1 MKRVAEKQLIKDDG
15 DMDGDEGDDVGK
27 GFKRADESVLATR
40 KIRALPKRT
49 QASAAGSSAPAM
61 TWSAPAAGS
70 GSADEPAPVSK
81 FSGFTGFG
89 AAASSKSFTFA
100 PSTSTAASNAAP
112 PSSSSLF
119 GGSTLA
125 AAPSTTAGASSTAK
139 TFASF
144 LGTAS
149 NGVETKPAA
158 SSSEEDKPAVAY
170 YSSLRGLNVSF
181 LKAINKYIE
190 EDPFV
195 DISELLERYKSLR
208 TTVQKEFDSK
218 PGSTSNATSNAAPAP
233 SPPKTFT
240 MPVPPSSTTSL
251 TGAFKLPPSS
261 TSSDSSA
268 PLAGGFVFKATSEAT
283 TSPFT
288 LPSSSKPSETS
299 SSPSP
304 FSLGASKSS
313 TTTSST
319 SSFTFGG
326 PPKDTASSTTSSP
339 FTFGTPAKETTSSS
353 STSGGFAFGA
363 PAKDTGSS
371 SSSTLGGFSFGAP
384 AKDTSS
390 SSSSTGFSF
399 GAPAKDTSSSTTSP
413 FTFGAPPKPTSSAS
427 STSLPFSLTPSSSG
441 SSTPKSIFSDNAKS
455 EVKEKPAAASNPFGM
470 PSSTSTSS
478 PFGTFGKPPGSS
490 GSLGNPVGF
499 GFGAAGAASG
509 GDAKSGFSFGSSSGG
524 GFSFASSLEKKKED
538 SAMADEGTKKDEA
551 SAEDGAA
558 NPVAAVF
565 GANPHDEE
573 GEGEEEEESVH
584 SIKSKAYRMKKA
596 DEKGGVGWVE
606 IGYGILRLK
615 KHKETDARRML
626 LRNSTTGK
634 ININFK
640 LYSGLKPSQTKKA
653 VTFVGH
659 DNGTAQ
665 TYSIRVGTEEQAKEL
680 KEAID
685 REIAAI
691 KAKE

>member
-15 DMDGDEGDDVGK
+15 DMDGDDGDDVGK

-49 QASAAGSSAPAM
+49 QASAAGSSAPGM
-61 TWSAPAAGS
+61 TWSAPAAGG

-81 FSGFTGFG
+81 FSGFAGFGG
-89 AAASSKSFTFA
+89 AAASKPFTFT

-158 SSSEEDKPAVAY
+158 SSSEEDKPAVEY

-218 PGSTSNATSNAAPAP
+218 KDSTSKATSNAAPAP
-233 SPPKTFT
+233 APPKTFT
-240 MPVPPSSTTSL
+240 MPVPPPLNTPL
-251 TGAFKLPPSS
+251 TGGFKLPPAS

-268 PLAGGFVFKATSEAT
+268 PPAGGFVFKPTSAAS

-288 LPSSSKPSETS
+288 LPSSSETS

-304 FSLGASKSS
+304 FSLGASKPS
-313 TTTSST
+313 TTASST
-319 SSFTFGG
+319 SSFTFGA
-326 PPKDTASSTTSSP
+326 PPKDTTSSTTLSP

-353 STSGGFAFGA
+353 STSGGFTFGA
-363 PAKDTGSS
+363 SAKDTGSS
-371 SSSTLGGFSFGAP
+371 SSSTSGGFSFGAP

-390 SSSSTGFSF
+390 SSTSTGFSF

-413 FTFGAPPKPTSSAS
+413 FTFGAPPKPTASTS

-441 SSTPKSIFSDNAKS
+441 SSTPKSIFGDQAKS
-455 EVKEKPAAASNPFGM
+455 EVQEKPAAATSNIFGM

-478 PFGTFGKPPGSS
+478 PFGTFGKPPSSS

-499 GFGAAGAASG
+499 GFGAAGAASS
-509 GDAKSGFSFGSSSGG
+509 GDAKPGFSFGSSSGG
-524 GFSFASSLEKKKED
+524 GFSFAPSQEKKKED
-538 SAMADEGTKKDEA
+538 SATADEGTKKGEA

-573 GEGEEEEESVH
+573 GEGEEDEESVH

-596 DEKGGVGWVE
+596 DEKGGAGWVE